1 MAGFY
6 DEMASVALEL
16 IAEFGQQGQIK
27 EPVPGSYDPVTGV
40 VTPGGERAQLGQI
53 ILLEYSLNE
62 SGAKHAAGTQVLT
75 GDKKILVAAKGLNWE
90 PTIESKVIV
99 DGATWSLIN
108 IKVSRPAG
116 VPLVYELH
124 GRK

>member
-6 DEMASVALEL
+6 DEMAAVALEL
-16 IAEFGQQGQIK
+16 IAEFGQQGQIT
-27 EPVPGSYDPVTGV
+27 EVVPASHDPVTGV
-40 VTPGGERAQLGQI
+40 VTPGGERAQTGQM
-53 ILLEYSLNE
+53 ILLEYTLNE

-75 GDKKILVAAKGLNWE
+75 GDKKILVAAKGLDWE
-90 PTIESKVIV
+90 PTMASKVIA

-124 GRK
+124 GRR